1 MFISTLLII
10 ISILLFSLVIFIHE
24 LGHFMTARWAGVKV
38 NEFAIG
44 MGPAIF
50 KKQKGET
57 LYSVRLFPIGGYCS
71 MEGEDAES
79 DDANA
84 FGKKS
89 VYKRL
94 IIVAT
99 GAIMNIVLAFIFMMV
114 ILVQQPQFASTTIG
128 SFSDES
134 ITNQHGL
141 QVGDKVKSIDGYS
154 ISTYTDIGF
163 VLAVNKNFK
172 SDIVVERNGE
182 TITLNDVKFATRE
195 NNDGKTIIVRD
206 FYLQPIEKNFFTLI
220 AQTFKEIISNVR
232 MVYST
237 IIGLVTGAFSFNEV
251 SGPVGLVS
259 MISSAASEGLKVNF
273 MAALNNII
281 MMMMVLSVNLGIF
294 NLLPLPALD
303 GGRLVFLILEAVK
316 GKPIN
321 PKYEGLIHTVGFIL
335 LILLMLFVSINDVF
349 KLASGK
355 GIMS

>member
-1 MFISTLLII
+1 
-10 ISILLFSLVIFIHE
+10 
-24 LGHFMTARWAGVKV
+24 
-38 NEFAIG
+38 
-44 MGPAIF
+44 
-50 KKQKGET
+50 
-57 LYSVRLFPIGGYCS
+57 

-99 GAIMNIVLAFIFMMV
+99 GAIMNIVLAFIFMMI

-141 QVGDKVKSIDGYS
+141 QVEDKVKSIDGYS

>member
-1 MFISTLLII
+1 MFISILLVI
-10 ISILLFSLVIFIHE
+10 ISVLLFSLVIFIHE

-50 KKQKGET
+50 KKQKGDT
-57 LYSVRLFPIGGYCS
+57 LYSIRLLPIGGYCA
-71 MEGEDAES
+71 MEGEDNES
-79 DDANA
+79 DDSDA

-94 IIVAT
+94 VIVAA
-99 GAIMNIVLAFIFMMV
+99 GAVMNIILAFIFMIV
-114 ILVQQPQFASTTIG
+114 ILLQQPKFASTTVG
-128 SFSDES
+128 SFSDDAVTS
-134 ITNQHGL
+134 QSGL
-141 QVGDKVKSIDGYS
+141 QVGDKIKSMDGYN

-163 VLAVNKNFK
+163 VLAVNKDFK

-195 NNDGKTIIVRD
+195 NDSGKTIIVRD
-206 FYLQPIEKNFFTLI
+206 FYLEPIEKNFFTLI
-220 AQTFKEIISNVR
+220 AQVFKEIVSNVR
-232 MVYST
+232 MVYAT
-237 IIGLVTGAFSFNEV
+237 IIGLITGSFSFNEV

-273 MAALNNII
+273 LAALNNII

-303 GGRLVFLILEAVK
+303 GGRLVFLILEAIK

-321 PKYEGLIHTVGFIL
+321 PKYEGMIHTIGFVL
-335 LILLMLFVSINDVF
+335 LILLMLFFSINDVF
-349 KLASGK
+349 KLVSGK
-355 GIMS
+355 GIMN

>member
-99 GAIMNIVLAFIFMMV
+99 GAIMNIVLAFIFMMI

-259 MISSAASEGLKVNF
+259 MYFKC
-273 MAALNNII
+273 
-281 MMMMVLSVNLGIF
+281 
-294 NLLPLPALD
+294 
-303 GGRLVFLILEAVK
+303 
-316 GKPIN
+316 
-321 PKYEGLIHTVGFIL
+321 GF
-335 LILLMLFVSINDVF
+335 
-349 KLASGK
+349 
-355 GIMS
+355 

>member
-99 GAIMNIVLAFIFMMV
+99 GAIMNIL
-114 ILVQQPQFASTTIG
+114 
-128 SFSDES
+128 
-134 ITNQHGL
+134 
-141 QVGDKVKSIDGYS
+141 
-154 ISTYTDIGF
+154 
-163 VLAVNKNFK
+163 
-172 SDIVVERNGE
+172 
-182 TITLNDVKFATRE
+182 
-195 NNDGKTIIVRD
+195 
-206 FYLQPIEKNFFTLI
+206 
-220 AQTFKEIISNVR
+220 
-232 MVYST
+232 
-237 IIGLVTGAFSFNEV
+237 
-251 SGPVGLVS
+251 
-259 MISSAASEGLKVNF
+259 
-273 MAALNNII
+273 
-281 MMMMVLSVNLGIF
+281 
-294 NLLPLPALD
+294 
-303 GGRLVFLILEAVK
+303 
-316 GKPIN
+316 
-321 PKYEGLIHTVGFIL
+321 
-335 LILLMLFVSINDVF
+335 
-349 KLASGK
+349 
-355 GIMS
+355 

>member
-84 FGKKS
+84 FGKKP

-99 GAIMNIVLAFIFMMV
+99 GAIMNIVLAFISMMI

-154 ISTYTDIGF
+154 ISTYTDIG
-163 VLAVNKNFK
+163 
-172 SDIVVERNGE
+172 
-182 TITLNDVKFATRE
+182 
-195 NNDGKTIIVRD
+195 
-206 FYLQPIEKNFFTLI
+206 
-220 AQTFKEIISNVR
+220 
-232 MVYST
+232 
-237 IIGLVTGAFSFNEV
+237 
-251 SGPVGLVS
+251 
-259 MISSAASEGLKVNF
+259 
-273 MAALNNII
+273 
-281 MMMMVLSVNLGIF
+281 
-294 NLLPLPALD
+294 
-303 GGRLVFLILEAVK
+303 
-316 GKPIN
+316 
-321 PKYEGLIHTVGFIL
+321 
-335 LILLMLFVSINDVF
+335 LFWQ
-349 KLASGK
+349 
-355 GIMS
+355 

>member
-1 MFISTLLII
+1 MFTSILLII
-10 ISILLFSLVIFIHE
+10 ISVLLFSLVIFIHE

-50 KKQKGET
+50 KKQKGDT
-57 LYSVRLFPIGGYCS
+57 LYSIRLLPIGGYCA
-71 MEGEDAES
+71 MEGEDSES

-99 GAIMNIVLAFIFMMV
+99 GAIMNIVLALVFMV
-114 ILVQQPQFASTTIG
+114 IILMQQTQFASTTIG
-128 SFSDES
+128 SFSADAV
-134 ITNQHGL
+134 TNQYGL
-141 QVGDKVKSIDGYS
+141 QVGDTIKSMDGYNVA
-154 ISTYTDIGF
+154 TYTDIGF
-163 VLAVNKNFK
+163 VLAVNKDLK

-182 TITLNDVKFATRE
+182 TLTLSDVRFASCANDE
-195 NNDGKTIIVRD
+195 GKTTIVRD

-220 AQTFKEIISNVR
+220 AQTFKEIVSNVR

-237 IIGLVTGAFSFNEV
+237 IIGLVTGTFSFNDV
-251 SGPVGLVS
+251 SGPVGMVS
-259 MISSAASEGLKVNF
+259 LISNAASEGLKVNF

-281 MMMMVLSVNLGIF
+281 MMMMVLTVNLGIF

-303 GGRLVFLILEAVK
+303 GGRLVFLILEAIK

-321 PKYEGLIHTVGFIL
+321 PKYEGLVHTVGFIL
-335 LILLMLFVSINDVF
+335 LILLMLFVSINDVL
-349 KLASGK
+349 KLAAGK
-355 GIMS
+355 GIMN